1 MFSTRPEP
9 RSPIPRIKPRE
20 MLQVAFDTR
29 AVLPEARRMSRN
41 FEREHE
47 DDESVDPFLAGRQWA
62 RPRGIFISRVICGV
76 GRDCGDELHCNR
88 GQHDIRYYGNK
99 TDRNLDGRGVAPPLA
114 FNRRARALS
123 IGSRAEET
131 TIIRH
136 KK

>member
-1 MFSTRPEP
+1 
-9 RSPIPRIKPRE
+9 
-20 MLQVAFDTR
+20 
-29 AVLPEARRMSRN
+29 MSRN

-62 RPRGIFISRVICGV
+62 RPRGIFISRVIRGV

-88 GQHDIRYYGNK
+88 GQHDIRCYGNK

-114 FNRRARALS
+114 FNPRARALS